1 VAQTY
6 QLPPKR
12 LRFFI
17 VILLAIGI
25 FFRFVNLDKK
35 VYWHD
40 ETYTSLRVSGY
51 KVEQVSR
58 KLFNSQEISIKDLQ
72 KYQRPN
78 PETSAIDTIKGLAQE
93 EPQHPPLYYAIAR
106 FWAQWFGSSPTA
118 MRSLPVLFSL
128 LVFPCIYCLCLEL
141 FDSSIVGWVAVVL
154 IAVSPIF
161 IRYAQ
166 EARQYSLWTVMILL
180 SSVVLL
186 RAIRLKTKFSWI
198 AYAVTVA
205 LSLYCHLLSGL
216 VFIGHGIYVFTSERF
231 RPSKTFTA
239 YLLASSFG
247 ILTFTPWLA
256 VIVINNKRLFATTD
270 WTKAPLP
277 FLSLLKAWS
286 LYLSRIFI
294 SWNYEYNDFSIYL
307 ALPIL
312 ILVLYSIYF
321 LCSQTPQRVWL
332 FILTLMGVTA
342 LALLLPDLIL
352 GGRRSTVAP
361 YPFPCYLGIQLTV
374 AYLLATKIT
383 FKSTNTQR
391 VKLWKIVTIL
401 LISGGVLSGAISSQ
415 AETWWGWSEFD
426 VQIARIINQ
435 TTHPLVISD
444 VPLGGVGVIPL
455 SHRLNPTVRL
465 LLIAEPNI
473 PQIPENFT
481 HVFLYNPSEKLRSE
495 LEQKQNMKTELV
507 YQFRENSLVVSL
519 FCVDMLKSDRCH

>member
-1 VAQTY
+1 MAQTY

-128 LVFPCIYCLCLEL
+128 LVFPCIYCLCIEL
-141 FDSSIVGWVAVVL
+141 FYSSIVGWVAVVL

-256 VIVINNKRLFATTD
+256 VIVINHKMLFATTD

-294 SWNYEYNDFSIYL
+294 SWNYEYNDFSIFL
-307 ALPIL
+307 ALPI
-312 ILVLYSIYF
+312 
-321 LCSQTPQRVWL
+321 
-332 FILTLMGVTA
+332 
-342 LALLLPDLIL
+342 
-352 GGRRSTVAP
+352 
-361 YPFPCYLGIQLTV
+361 
-374 AYLLATKIT
+374 
-383 FKSTNTQR
+383 
-391 VKLWKIVTIL
+391 
-401 LISGGVLSGAISSQ
+401 
-415 AETWWGWSEFD
+415 
-426 VQIARIINQ
+426 
-435 TTHPLVISD
+435 
-444 VPLGGVGVIPL
+444 
-455 SHRLNPTVRL
+455 
-465 LLIAEPNI
+465 
-473 PQIPENFT
+473 
-481 HVFLYNPSEKLRSE
+481 
-495 LEQKQNMKTELV
+495 
-507 YQFRENSLVVSL
+507 
-519 FCVDMLKSDRCH
+519 